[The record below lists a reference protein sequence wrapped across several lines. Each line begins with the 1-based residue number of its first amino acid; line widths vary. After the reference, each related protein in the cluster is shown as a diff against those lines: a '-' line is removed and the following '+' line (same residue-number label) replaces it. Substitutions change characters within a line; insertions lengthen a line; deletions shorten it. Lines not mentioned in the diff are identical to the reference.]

1 MHWNQPALFK
11 WCALVSTAQRSTGV
25 NKLHIQKTILSVSV
39 MLFPEFLSEKGE
51 RKLKENQQ
59 FVAHPCRTLYDN
71 AVIFYQTIV
80 TDRVQ

>member
-1 MHWNQPALFK
+1 MV
-11 WCALVSTAQRSTGV
+11 CAGQHSTEV
-25 NKLHIQKTILSVSV
+25 NWGQQTPH
-39 MLFPEFLSEKGE
+39 PENHPLCLCDAISRVLSEKGE